1 MTNNVRSVLVA
12 GLLLCISAGLPAT
25 SFGNGPGSDF
35 LTADDWQSIRQQIM
49 VSGTFLSD
57 KDERQLRAG
66 TQLSNQAVLSGTLGF
81 TDYIKPF
88 NTDPGDQFGFR
99 MDLSGNVLVVGAALE
114 DSDGLGPDGNP
125 TNNTIVN
132 SGAVY
137 VFRRTSNGWVQEG
150 FLKASNAG
158 VGDRFGFDVGVDG
171 DLIAVGANDEDGSG
185 TGVNPASNNSA
196 SNAGAVYLFERINGE
211 WVETNYLKASNTQ
224 ANDIFGNAVDVSNRT
239 VVVGAFGEDSG
250 SNGVNVPPDN
260 SASAAGAVYVFV
272 ENNGVWEQ
280 EAFIKASNSG
290 VQDQFGDVVSI
301 SGDLI
306 IAGALM
312 EDSSSP
318 VINGSQGNAGNSTTG
333 DYGAAYIFQRVN
345 GEWSQQAYLKAPNAG
360 AGDHFGSSVS
370 ISGNLAVVGAR
381 FEDSVSTGVNGEL
394 FNNSATNSG
403 SAYVFRRNNAGAWF
417 FHSYLKASNTGS
429 ADKFGFDVEISDEFI
444 VVGAH
449 LEDSAELGLTSG
461 DDDLSNAGAAYV
473 YRVLGDD
480 VELVS
485 TLKGSVPGN
494 GDEFGVQ
501 VSISGTGVAVA
512 AHLED
517 SISRQVNGD
526 ASNNS
531 APDAGAV
538 YFFQTIS
545 TFHPLSGVVTGLAE
559 GNSVTLQNN
568 GEDVI
573 TVDTNGDFRFP
584 GLFVEG
590 ETYDVLV
597 TEDGFPVNPHQD
609 CSIENGSG
617 VLDESAVGSI
627 VVQCTLKTLSIN
639 QNLNTVNQAVV
650 NVPVQ
655 FAPEGESIAVVE
667 FSLDYDQSCLNPDV
681 NDDGVLDS
689 ININVPDEFTTT
701 VSFDPDQTDA
711 EIDVVIADLSL
722 PFSVLGAGD
731 VVDIDF
737 SVDCPESQNTSLLES
752 MVSFS
757 AANPPSFSD
766 LSANEVEG
774 TFQDG
779 IVRVWASVVGDCNA
793 SGTADLTATDLAS
806 LVLEI
811 ADDDGTNFID
821 APESDN
827 FGSPQGCDANS
838 NEQIN
843 VADLACLTR
852 LLGNDACE
860 PLRVVT
866 SDLPRVD
873 INTHQEDDILWI
885 SATME
890 QNANAVAAVSFSL
903 NLNPSALNI
912 LGVDYNHDDI
922 PDRLEILN
930 ELDTSSTILWNS
942 REHRIDVFLSNIDTR
957 SNGANAVRA
966 IPDGVV
972 VSIGI
977 PLINSERTAFELSQ
991 QLSPVFADTGGMEQ
1005 TGDVTIGD
1013 VIFQDTFE

>member
-1 MTNNVRSVLVA
+1 M
-12 GLLLCISAGLPAT
+12 
-25 SFGNGPGSDF
+25 F
-35 LTADDWQSIRQQIM
+35 LTIKNFTAALLFAVLAPSLQAAGTPKVVQEQLITVQDWHSITQQMASI
-49 VSGTFLSD
+49 GTFLPA
-57 KDERQLRAG
+57 KEEQRPINAELLPER
-66 TQLSNQAVLSGTLGF
+66 TVLSGTLGL

-88 NTDPGDQFGFR
+88 NPGINDQFGER
-99 MDLSGNVLVVGAALE
+99 IALSGDTL
-114 DSDGLGPDGNP
+114 
-125 TNNTIVN
+125 
-132 SGAVY
+132 
-137 VFRRTSNGWVQEG
+137 
-150 FLKASNAG
+150 
-158 VGDRFGFDVGVDG
+158 
-171 DLIAVGANDEDGSG
+171 
-185 TGVNPASNNSA
+185 
-196 SNAGAVYLFERINGE
+196 
-211 WVETNYLKASNTQ
+211 
-224 ANDIFGNAVDVSNRT
+224 
-239 VVVGAFGEDSG
+239 
-250 SNGVNVPPDN
+250 
-260 SASAAGAVYVFV
+260 
-272 ENNGVWEQ
+272 
-280 EAFIKASNSG
+280 
-290 VQDQFGDVVSI
+290 
-301 SGDLI
+301 
-306 IAGALM
+306 
-312 EDSSSP
+312 
-318 VINGSQGNAGNSTTG
+318 
-333 DYGAAYIFQRVN
+333 
-345 GEWSQQAYLKAPNAG
+345 
-360 AGDHFGSSVS
+360 
-370 ISGNLAVVGAR
+370 VVGAR
-381 FEDSVSTGVNGEL
+381 FEDSDGLGDDGNPTSDTAVD
-394 FNNSATNSG
+394 SG
-403 SAYVFRRNNAGAWF
+403 AAYVFVRDNGSWRMDA
-417 FHSYLKASNTGS
+417 YLKASNVGAGDMFGLDVDIDGDLIVIGAMNEDSSTTGVNSIPNNS
-429 ADKFGFDVEISDEFI
+429 ASNSGAAYIFEKIGNTWQETAYLKASNAGSGDTFGNDVAVSGRTVVIGAQAERSSTSGINPPHNNSITQAGAIYVFSEVDGVWAEEAFIKPSNPNSNDLFGDVVSIDGNTIIASASFEDSGSSSVNGTQGNRDNSLNQNIGAAYIFAKENGQWFQQAYLKPPNPDVEDRFGNSVAISGDLAVVGARLEDSFASGVNGPLFRNNLTDSGAAYVYRKNDSGNWFFLAYLKAPNPGVSDQFGFSVDISDGFI

-449 LEDSAELGLTSG
+449 LEDSNASG
-461 DDDLSNAGAAYV
+461 PDDNSLDGSGAAYV
-473 YRVLGDD
+473 YQVTGND
-480 VELVS
+480 VEFVS
-485 TLKGSVPGN
+485 LLKAGVIGT
-494 GDEFGVQ
+494 DDRFGTNVT
-501 VSISGTGVAVA
+501 VSGTGVAVSA
-512 AHLED
+512 IFDD
-517 SISRQVNGD
+517 SATNEVNGD
-526 ASNNS
+526 ANNNDIVDS
-531 APDAGAV
+531 GAV
-538 YFFQTIS
+538 SIFQTIS
-545 TFHPLSGVVTGLAE
+545 TFHPISGVVTGLAE

-590 ETYDVLV
+590 ESYDVLV
-597 TEDGFPVNPHQD
+597 TEDGLPVNPHQD

-617 VLDESAVGSI
+617 VLDESVVDRI

-650 NVPVQ
+650 TVPVQ

-681 NDDGVLDS
+681 NGDGVLDS

-866 SDLPRVD
+866 SDLPRID
-873 INTHQEDDILWI
+873 LKTHQEDDILWLT
-885 SATME
+885 ATME
-890 QNANAVAAVSFSL
+890 QNANSVAAVSFSL
-903 NLNPSALNI
+903 DINPAALATF
-912 LGVDYNHDDI
+912 GVDYNHDDI
-922 PDRLEILN
+922 PDRIEIASELEA
-930 ELDTSSTILWNS
+930 SSTILWNE
-942 REHRIDVFLSNIDTR
+942 RENRIDIYLSNIDTQ
-957 SNGANAVRA
+957 SNGGSAVQS
-966 IPDGVV
+966 ISDGAV

-977 PLINSERTAFELSQ
+977 PLINPDLTVFELSSS
-991 QLSPVFADTGGMEQ
+991 LPPVFADVGGMEQ
-1005 TGDVTIGD
+1005 AGDVTIGD
-1013 VIFQDTFE
+1013 VIFQADFE

>member
-1 MTNNVRSVLVA
+1 MANSIRSSLIA
-12 GLLLCISAGLPAT
+12 GLLLFISAGFPAT
-25 SFGNGPGSDF
+25 SFGSDLDSGF
-35 LTADDWQSIRQQIM
+35 LTADDWQSIRQQMM

-66 TQLSNQAVLSGTLGF
+66 TQLSNQTVLSGTLGF

-137 VFRRTSNGWVQEG
+137 VFRRTNNGWVQEA

-158 VGDRFGFDVGVDG
+158 TGDRFGFDVGVDG

-526 ASNNS
+526 ANNND

-538 YFFQTIS
+538 YFYQPVTS
-545 TFHPLSGVVTGLAE
+545 FHPISGVVTGLAE
-559 GNSVTLQNN
+559 GNSVTLVNNNEDILRIDAN
-568 GEDVI
+568 GE
-573 TVDTNGDFRFP
+573 FRFP

-590 ETYDVLV
+590 ESFEVLIA
-597 TEDGFPVNPHQD
+597 DNGLPVNPHQN
-609 CSIENGSG
+609 CRVEHGSG
-617 VLDESAVGSI
+617 VINASTVDRVL
-627 VVQCTLKTLSIN
+627 VQCTLHTLSIN
-639 QNLNTVNQAVV
+639 QNINTVNQAVV
-650 NVPVQ
+650 TVPVQ
-655 FAPEGESIAVVE
+655 LAPEGFSLSGVE
-667 FSLDYDQSCLNPDV
+667 FALDYDSECLDPDV
-681 NDDGVLDS
+681 DNDGILDRFS
-689 ININVPDEFTTT
+689 VNVSDEFSRTIA
-701 VSFDPDQTDA
+701 FDPDISDG
-711 EIDVVIADLSL
+711 EISVLISDLSL
-722 PFSVLGAGD
+722 PLSALPTRDVFSV
-731 VVDIDF
+731 DF
-737 SVDCPESQNTSLLES
+737 SVNCPDSQNVSLHQS
-752 MVSFS
+752 DVRFS
-757 AANPPSFSD
+757 ASNRPSFSD
-766 LSANEVEG
+766 LAANVVEG
-774 TFQDG
+774 TVQDG
-779 IVRVWASVVGDCNA
+779 AVRVWAGITGDCDV
-793 SGTADLTATDLAS
+793 SGPGELTVADLGR
-806 LVLEI
+806 LVFEI
-811 ADDDGTNFID
+811 ADDDGTDFIN
-821 APESDN
+821 APESDH

-838 NEQIN
+838 DLSIN
-843 VADLACLTR
+843 VADLSCLS
-852 LLGNDACE
+852 LLLTNQSCEAVRSNSDA
-860 PLRVVT
+860 
-866 SDLPRVD
+866 LPEVNLSSY
-873 INTHQEDDILWI
+873 IEDDVLWLQ
-885 SATME
+885 ARME
-890 QNANAVAAVSFSL
+890 QKGNAVSGVSFSV
-903 NLNPSALNI
+903 NINPSALQSTAVDFNND
-912 LGVDYNHDDI
+912 GV
-922 PDRLEILN
+922 PDRLRFNQDLQAPPNAIWRS
-930 ELDTSSTILWNS
+930 DT
-942 REHRIDVFLSNIDTR
+942 ERIDIFLSNALPTP
-957 SNGANAVRA
+957 NGVLPLPEG
-966 IPDGVV
+966 ILLE
-972 VSIGI
+972 IGI
-977 PLINSERTAFELSQ
+977 PVFHSQLEHFSLNSKLQ
-991 QLSPVFADTGGMEQ
+991 PVFSDIGGTEIQGHMS
-1005 TGDVTIGD
+1005 IGD
-1013 VIFQDTFE
+1013 IIFEDYFE